1 MHIWRDRCGQ
11 TTPDGLSRGLS
22 AASVPDMSARETVT
36 FYLHPQ
42 LRKQAERGNHN
53 FINKVAE
60 VLTEAGLEFAF
71 DGDDDLA
78 RLRARTRPGYSM
90 FLMDEPVNAR
100 GLTFRKTYVFPFWHI
115 EKQAVRW
122 EWPVAQ
128 EAFDPWA
135 QDAQKSA
142 NFYRFWRQRLYAEG
156 PKYAR
161 KDGFIYV
168 PLQGKLLQKR
178 SFQFCSPMDMI
189 KTVLE
194 QNPNR
199 QVVVT
204 LHPSE
209 TYTAAEQRALEELL
223 VAHDQLFVRI
233 GHMERHLQNCDYI
246 VTQNSSVGF
255 KGYFFG
261 KPLILFGK
269 ADFHH
274 IALNVQQIGVEAA
287 FEQVDGHEPHYA
299 AYLHWFLQR
308 RAINAG
314 RPESKT
320 RIRNVLRNHGWPV

>member
-1 MHIWRDRCGQ
+1 
-11 TTPDGLSRGLS
+11 
-22 AASVPDMSARETVT
+22 MSARETVT
-36 FYLHPQ
+36 FYLHSK

-53 FINKVAE
+53 FIKKVSE
-60 VLTEAGLEFAF
+60 VLSEAGLEVAF

-78 RLRARTRPGYSM
+78 RLRARARPGHSL

-115 EKQAVRW
+115 EKQASRW

-128 EAFDPWA
+128 EVFDPWA
-135 QDAQKSA
+135 QDAPKSA
-142 NFYRFWRQRLYAEG
+142 NFYRFWRQRLFDDS

-168 PLQGKLLQKR
+168 PLQGQLLRKR
-178 SFQFCSPMDMI
+178 SFQSCSPIDMI
-189 KTVLE
+189 KIVLD
-194 QNPNR
+194 QNPYR
-199 QVVVT
+199 QVVAT

-209 TYTAAEQRALEELL
+209 QYSAAEQRALEELL
-223 VAHDQLFVRI
+223 VTHDQLFVRI
-233 GHMERHLQNCDYI
+233 GDMERHLQNCDYV

-274 IALNVQQIGVEAA
+274 IALNVQHIGVDAA
-287 FEQVDGHEPHYA
+287 FEQVDGHLPDYA
-299 AYLHWFLQR
+299 AYLHWFLQL